1 MPLDGRHWTSF
12 RHLGLARD
20 IFTTIKLQDVV
31 ELVHEIFGPNTF
43 IHHSRERR
51 IKLQT
56 SSTKII
62 GFRPTNYK
70 IHV

>member
-12 RHLGLARD
+12 RHLGLPRD
-20 IFTTIKLQDVV
+20 IFTKIRLQDVV
-31 ELVHEIFGPNTF
+31 ELVHEIFGPNTH

-51 IKLQT
+51 IELQT
-56 SSTKII
+56 SSIKII
-62 GFRPTNYK
+62 DFRSTNYK